1 MSPILLDSVQEGL
14 GWGTSVSGLLA
25 EALGW
30 ALGFFA
36 DILGQLFIFLFS
48 IVIQGLFLL
57 FGTSLHSFLLCL
69 LKIVDLFQEIF
80 DVFAGTKLLK
90 YEGEEMYLLDV
101 FLTHDTVKKV
111 LIGMTFIGVA
121 LCFIF
126 TIYSVAKSMGSYIL
140 EYKRPVSQVMKTAL
154 KSCISFMILPV
165 MMYFGSQLASALLI
179 STENAVIGASG
190 TDGTTKLSTVLF
202 LSGTFGDE
210 KEQNASFSTGI
221 RADYLSGK
229 ESIYN
234 PIRNVKNFN
243 MYPSLDLEKIKGLLT
258 SQSNKVDVKG
268 TAMEEVKNP
277 KPNNTEETGSGFKLD
292 DSRLSSEDKFSS
304 EILNMNLFG
313 NVYNYPL
320 VYTATIGVILIMIC
334 SIFVFIR
341 KIIEVVI
348 LYITSPLFVSTMP
361 LDEGATFKKW
371 RELFIGKLLSGFGIV
386 ITMNLALMFIPLV
399 MSSSFKFSESNALD
413 TTMKTIFM
421 VGSLYAAWKSNST
434 ILEII
439 NPEVAAADKASAMVV
454 AALVKK
460 AGDAAITA
468 ATGGASAAAKGAASA
483 AKGAGEAAK
492 GAADAA
498 KGAGNAFKGGAES
511 PGKMSGIGNKGG
523 SGGGMGASGGDKGG
537 SGGDKGAS
545 GGDKGASGGD
555 KGASGDKSDS
565 ISKFKDIADS
575 VSSSDNN
582 EDEETEQ
589 KQK

>member
-1 MSPILLDSVQEGL
+1 MSPILLDSL
-14 GWGTSVSGLLA
+14 GWGTSVSGALST
-25 EALGW
+25 ALGW

-57 FGTSLHSFLLCL
+57 FGTSLHTFLLCL

-190 TDGTTKLSTVLF
+190 TDGTVKLSTVLF

-210 KEQNASFSTGI
+210 KEPNASFTTGI

-234 PIRNVKNFN
+234 PINNVKHFN
-243 MYPSLDLEKIKGLLT
+243 MYPTLDVEKINSLL
-258 SQSNKVDVKG
+258 SKQADAVDVKE
-268 TAMEEVKNP
+268 TAMNDV
-277 KPNNTEETGSGFKLD
+277 TTGKSTTSNYSLD
-292 DSRLSSEDKFSS
+292 DARVSSEDKFST
-304 EILNMNLFG
+304 EMLNMNIFG

-320 VYTATIGVILIMIC
+320 VYTATLGVILIMIC

-348 LYITSPLFVSTMP
+348 LYITSPIFVATMP

-371 RELFIGKLLSGFGIV
+371 RDLFIGKLLSGFGIV
-386 ITMNLALMFIPLV
+386 ITMNLALIFIPIV
-399 MSSSFKFSESNALD
+399 MNSSFSFSSSNALD

-421 VGSLYAAWKSNST
+421 VGSLYAAWKCNST
-434 ILEII
+434 ILEVI

-460 AGDAAITA
+460 AGDAAMTA

-511 PGKMSGIGNKGG
+511 PGKMSGIGNKG
-523 SGGGMGASGGDKGG
+523 ASGGDKGA

-555 KGASGDKSDS
+555 KGASGDKTDS

-575 VSSSDNN
+575 VSSPDNS
-582 EDEETEQ
+582 EDEEAEQ